1 MNILLL
7 DNYDSFTYNLYDY
20 LCRLGV
26 NCTVYY
32 NDSIDIDFLKKGVW
46 HAIVLSPGPKRPKD
60 AGILMDCIAYFH
72 DKLPILG
79 VCLGHQALGEFFG
92 AKLVHAP
99 IAIHGKINTIHHT
112 GKNLFENIAQPMPV
126 MRYHSLILKDLPTCL
141 TASAY
146 TEDGLIMALEHKDLP
161 LYGVQFHP
169 ESIGT
174 PQGLN
179 LLDNWLN
186 LVKKQHNIENTCSLQ
201 NHSL

>member
-20 LCRLGV
+20 LSRLGAH
-26 NCTVYY
+26 CTVYY

-46 HAIVLSPGPKRPKD
+46 HGIVLSPGPKRPKD

-92 AKLVHAP
+92 AKLLHAP
-99 IAIHGKINTIHHT
+99 IAMHGKINAIHHSAN
-112 GKNLFENIAQPMPV
+112 NLFENIAQPMPV

-141 TASAY
+141 QATAY
-146 TEDGLIMALEHKDLP
+146 TEEGLIMALEHKDLP

-186 LVKKQHNIENTCSLQ
+186 LVKKLHNIENTCSLQ